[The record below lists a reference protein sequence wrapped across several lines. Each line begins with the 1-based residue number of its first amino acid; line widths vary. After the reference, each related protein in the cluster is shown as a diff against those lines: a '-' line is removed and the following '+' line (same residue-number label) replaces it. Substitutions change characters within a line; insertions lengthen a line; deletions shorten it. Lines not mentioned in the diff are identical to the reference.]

1 MMQFRLSA
9 PLLLVLCCTAMSPS
23 VYAQEAADKA
33 KVQAL
38 LEKSAQ
44 EFLAA
49 IDDVNEQQWSFKG
62 NGLRHSIGEEAEH
75 VCFAE
80 QELQRVILSA
90 LKSPADPKRAA
101 ELKGKEE
108 KVRTLMLDA
117 EKGAENFEARGRLN
131 SKLEVLEYFPQAH
144 KKLLQLLAGSKDLS
158 THIYKHPSKK
168 YGDLT
173 ALQWF
178 YYVAYHK
185 ERHVKQIEAIKAHAD
200 YPGRVRTAGLGSAGQ
215 TGPHELAR
223 ADRTPHD

>member
-1 MMQFRLSA
+1 MIRFRLSA
-9 PLLLVLCCTAMSPS
+9 LLLPALLCTAMSLP
-23 VYAQEAADKA
+23 VYAQEEAAKA

-38 LEKSAQ
+38 LEKSAK
-44 EFLAA
+44 EFLDA
-49 IDDVNEQQWSFKG
+49 INDVNEQQWDFKG
-62 NGLRHSIGEEAEH
+62 NGVRHSIGEEAEH

-80 QELQRVILSA
+80 QELQRVIISA

-101 ELKGKEE
+101 ALKGKEE
-108 KVRTLMLDA
+108 TVRALMLEG
-117 EKGAENFEARGRLN
+117 EKSPENFEPRGRLN

-144 KKLLQLLAGSKDLS
+144 KKLMALLAGSKDLS

-200 YPGRVRTAGLGSAGQ
+200 YPGRVRTARLESSAEAVA
-215 TGPHELAR
+215 PPALA
-223 ADRTPHD
+223 AE